1 MYGKFFIVLT
11 VNGPSLLLGDT
22 KPHAPLG
29 PLCLDPGL
37 YTLSGM
43 LVRGGQTNYIL
54 GDLYFIQLLQLP
66 LFSAQLKLSTT
77 WSKGRGNQLILR
89 RRENTQT
96 QALQQM
102 ESRMNPGWGVSA
114 LGGGKPLLPPASL
127 QPSSNPPNTLVIQPT
142 HNTPTR
148 AWAGTVA
155 CAKGQTHSSQIA
167 WRQTPSRSWS
177 LASLFALQRFLKR
190 GGVCKLS
197 PAVPVS
203 QLSSSRETGS

>member
-77 WSKGRGNQLILR
+77 WSKGREAI
-89 RRENTQT
+89 
-96 QALQQM
+96 
-102 ESRMNPGWGVSA
+102 S
-114 LGGGKPLLPPASL
+114 
-127 QPSSNPPNTLVIQPT
+127 SSNTAGRT
-142 HNTPTR
+142 HRPKHCNRWR
-148 AWAGTVA
+148 AG
-155 CAKGQTHSSQIA
+155 
-167 WRQTPSRSWS
+167 
-177 LASLFALQRFLKR
+177 
-190 GGVCKLS
+190 
-197 PAVPVS
+197 
-203 QLSSSRETGS
+203 